1 MEYRQEFLADVKQDI
16 QDLLVLNYTEVE
28 LDQDIIKLNPD
39 WDAYQQAENNNI
51 LKGFTARKKGKLIGY
66 FVAMVV
72 KHIHYKDRIFAG
84 NDVLFIHPDH
94 RKGFSAMK
102 LIKFAEKCLKEDGVS
117 VLTINTKC
125 NKPFDVLLNR
135 MMYKQIENVYRKRLN

>member
-1 MEYRQEFLADVKQDI
+1 MLFRQEFLADVI
-16 QDLLVLNYTEVE
+16 QEIQELLVLNYKEVE

-51 LKGFTARKKGKLIGY
+51 LKGFTARKEGKLIGY
-66 FVAMVV
+66 FVAMVT
-72 KHIHYKDRIFAG
+72 KHIHYKDHIFAG
-84 NDVLFIHPDH
+84 NDVLFIHPDF
-94 RKGFSAMK
+94 RKGFTAMN
-102 LIKFAEKCLKEDGVS
+102 LIKFAEKCLTEDGVT

-125 NKPFDVLLNR
+125 DKPFDVLLDR